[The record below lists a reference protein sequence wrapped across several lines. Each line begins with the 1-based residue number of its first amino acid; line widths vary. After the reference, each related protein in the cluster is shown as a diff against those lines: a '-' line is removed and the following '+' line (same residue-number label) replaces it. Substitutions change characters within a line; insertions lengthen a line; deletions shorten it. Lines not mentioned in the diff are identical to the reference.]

1 MMQLELGTLE
11 EQKKEA
17 SASCGHGVGA
27 DTGLTKE
34 QAMTLEIFAKR
45 LLRNISPNEESNGIS
60 ATLTAC

>member
-34 QAMTLEIFAKR
+34 QAMTLEIFTER
-45 LLRNISPNEESNGIS
+45 LLRKYFTS
-60 ATLTAC
+60 

>member
-34 QAMTLEIFAKR
+34 QAMTLEIFTQR
-45 LLRNISPNEESNGIS
+45 LLRMYFTS
-60 ATLTAC
+60 